1 MTKATALLET
11 HKMWLQMAIEEEE
24 SGEIAAKPKT
34 KYLHDCACCQY
45 VFDIGDSKSTS
56 MKFHDCK
63 KLCPMIPV
71 WPYGCERQPSP
82 YVDWEKEA
90 LGAARKIAI
99 AALKLYEKEIKRRRK

>member
-24 SGEIAAKPKT
+24 SGEVAVKPDT

-56 MKFHDCK
+56 MMYHDCNR
-63 KLCPMIPV
+63 CPMVDIWPV
-71 WPYGCERQPSP
+71 GCEYGYSP
-82 YVDWEKEA
+82 YREWQGAE
-90 LGAARKIAI
+90 LGAARKIAT
-99 AALKLYEKEIKRRRK
+99 AALKLYKKGTKRN